1 MYIAIIIIAIL
12 ILIPLIGA
20 AFLSND
26 YVIEKEVTIN
36 KPNQEVFDYIKILKN
51 QEQYNKWV
59 MRDPNQKIELRGIDG
74 TVGFIMAWDSQDKG
88 AGKGEQEIMGMSE
101 GKRIDYEIR
110 FEKPFKNVAGSYFVT
125 EPVSANQTKVRWAFT
140 GSRPYGM
147 KVMHFAFN
155 LPKMLGKDLQ
165 ASLRNLKA
173 VLEK

>member
-1 MYIAIIIIAIL
+1 MYIAIIIIALIIL
-12 ILIPLIGA
+12 VPFIGA
-20 AFLSND
+20 AFLSNE
-26 YVIEKEVTIN
+26 YVIEREATIN
-36 KPNQEVFDYIKILKN
+36 KSNAEVHDYIKFLKN
-51 QEQYNKWV
+51 QEHYNKWV
-59 MRDPNQKIELRGIDG
+59 MRDPAQKIELRGADG
-74 TVGFIMAWDSQDKG
+74 TVGFVMAWDSAKG
-88 AGKGEQEIMGMSE
+88 AGKGEQEITGMTE

-125 EPVSANQTKVRWAFT
+125 EPVSANQTKVKWAFT

-165 ASLRNLKA
+165 ASLGNLKS

>member
-1 MYIAIIIIAIL
+1 MYIAITIIAIL
-12 ILIPLIGA
+12 ILIPLVGA

-36 KPNQEVFDYIKILKN
+36 KSNQDVYNYIKILKN

-59 MRDPNQKIELRGIDG
+59 MRDPAQKIELRGTDG
-74 TVGFIMAWDSQDKG
+74 TVGFVMAWDSAKG
-88 AGKGEQEIMGMSE
+88 AGKGEQEIIGMSE

-125 EPVSANQTKVRWAFT
+125 EPLSANQTTVKWAFT
-140 GSRPYGM
+140 GNRPYGM

-165 ASLRNLKA
+165 TSLGNLKT

>member
-1 MYIAIIIIAIL
+1 MYIVIIIIAII

-26 YVIEKEVTIN
+26 YVIEKEIVIN

-59 MRDPNQKIELRGIDG
+59 MRDPNQKIELRGTNG
-74 TVGFIMAWDSQDKG
+74 TVGFVMAWDSHDKG
-88 AGKGEQEIMGMSE
+88 SGKGEQEIIGMTE

-110 FEKPFKNVAGSYFVT
+110 FERPFKNTSGSYFVT
-125 EPVSANQTKVRWAFT
+125 EPVSANQTRVKWAFT
-140 GSRPYGM
+140 GNRAYGM
-147 KVMHFAFN
+147 KLMHFAFN
-155 LPKMLGKDLQ
+155 LPKLLGKDLQ
-165 ASLRNLKA
+165 ASLGNLKN